1 MADINSVLVKIYDSA
16 NEAHLVAGTPN
27 IQDQVVALQAQV
39 TALTAQVAA
48 QNTKIANAVAAL
60 TA

>member
-1 MADINSVLVKIYDSA
+1 MADINTVLAKIYDSA

-39 TALTAQVAA
+39 NTLSTQVAA
-48 QNTKIANAVAAL
+48 QNTKIANALAAL